1 MVIPRKQLL
10 SRITHRLKASPA
22 VALLGPRQ
30 CGKTTL
36 ARAIAAQE
44 RNTYLDLEN
53 PVDLGR
59 LSQPMLALEPLRGL
73 VVIDEIQRRPDLFP
87 VLRVLLDRKP
97 ARARFLILGSASP
110 ALLQQS
116 SETLAGRLALIEM
129 AGFVLD
135 EIPPRALGRLWLRGG
150 FPRSFLARSDR
161 LSLAWREDFIRTFL
175 ERDLIQ
181 LGVRVPAP
189 TMRRFWTMLA
199 HYSGGIWNASE
210 IGNSLGEAHT
220 TVRRH
225 LDSLSSALVVRVLQ
239 PWFENIGKR
248 QVKAPKVYVRDS
260 GILHALLGITDRRG
274 LEGHPKLGASWE
286 GFVVEQLLN
295 RLDNPQAYYW
305 RTQAGAE
312 LDLLLFHR
320 NRRIGIEIKR
330 ADAPV
335 ITPSMQSAL
344 TDLKLDLLLIVYP
357 GSVRYP
363 LSERVEAL
371 SLQECISTLLSL
383 KG

>member
-1 MVIPRKQLL
+1 M
-10 SRITHRLKASPA
+10 
-22 VALLGPRQ
+22 ALLGPRQ

-36 ARAIAAQE
+36 SRAIAARGQS
-44 RNTYLDLEN
+44 NYFDLES
-53 PVDLGR
+53 PVDIAR
-59 LSQPMLALEPLRGL
+59 LSEPMTALEPLRGL

-97 ARARFLILGSASP
+97 ARAKFLILGSASP
-110 ALLQQS
+110 ALLRQS

-129 AGFVLD
+129 TGFTLD
-135 EIPPRALGRLWLRGG
+135 EIPARDLGRLWLRGG
-150 FPRSFLARSDR
+150 FPRSFLAHSDR
-161 LSLAWREDFIRTFL
+161 LSIAWREDFIRSFL
-175 ERDLIQ
+175 ERDLVQ
-181 LGVRVPAP
+181 MGVRVPAP

-225 LDSLSSALVVRVLQ
+225 LDNLAAALVVRVLQ

-248 QVKAPKVYVRDS
+248 QVKAPKIYVRDS
-260 GILHALLGITDRRG
+260 GILHTLLGIPDRRG

-286 GFVVEQLLN
+286 GFVIEQLLA
-295 RLDNPQAYYW
+295 RLEYPEAYYW

-320 NRRIGIEIKR
+320 SRRIGIEIKR
-330 ADAPV
+330 SDAPTL
-335 ITPSMQSAL
+335 TPSMLAAL
-344 TDLKLDLLLIVYP
+344 ADLKLDSLFVVYP
-357 GSVRYP
+357 GRTRYFLSNNVEVLP
-363 LSERVEAL
+363 LNDCV
-371 SLQECISTLLSL
+371 STLT
-383 KG
+383 KPR

>member
-1 MVIPRKQLL
+1 M
-10 SRITHRLKASPA
+10 
-22 VALLGPRQ
+22 ALLGPRQ

-36 ARAIAAQE
+36 ARAIAAHE
-44 RNTYLDLEN
+44 RNTYFDLEN
-53 PVDLGR
+53 PVDLAR
-59 LSQPMLALEPLRGL
+59 LSQPMIALEPLRGL

-116 SETLAGRLALIEM
+116 SETLAGRLAFIEI

-135 EIPPRALGRLWLRGG
+135 EIPPRNLGRLWLRGG

-161 LSLAWREDFIRTFL
+161 LSFAWREDFIRTFL

-225 LDSLSSALVVRVLQ
+225 LDSLSAALVVRVLQ

-286 GFVVEQLLN
+286 GFVAEQLLSW
-295 RLDNPQAYYW
+295 LDNPQAYYW

-330 ADAPV
+330 ADAPA

-344 TDLKLDLLLIVYP
+344 KDLKLDRLFVVYP
-357 GSVRYP
+357 GSVRYS
-363 LSERVEAL
+363 LSEKIEAL
-371 SLQECISTLLSL
+371 SLAECISALLNPQ
-383 KG
+383 G